1 MGKWATCMMMTLLLV
16 GASAASG
23 CGSATSSEPSGSVGS
38 SPPSSFEPVAASPSA
53 ATTPASL
60 SGWREHRAG
69 RFTLW
74 LPKSYI
80 AGDPAK
86 NNEILVAKL
95 RTMGPEFQEMAD
107 LIEQN
112 PSASSFLAVDSYVGA
127 SGGVTNLRIAGEQV
141 ASTMTVDAYM
151 DAVTAMFPDNGVAP
165 L

>member
-1 MGKWATCMMMTLLLV
+1 
-16 GASAASG
+16 
-23 CGSATSSEPSGSVGS
+23 
-38 SPPSSFEPVAASPSA
+38 
-53 ATTPASL
+53 
-60 SGWREHRAG
+60 
-69 RFTLW
+69 
-74 LPKSYI
+74 
-80 AGDPAK
+80 
-86 NNEILVAKL
+86 
-95 RTMGPEFQEMAD
+95 MGPEFQEMAD